1 MEKRRYKAT
10 REPLDLDCFIA
21 NFMEDYEECD
31 TLQIGHYR
39 QALSSG
45 SREPHQAV
53 GEAIKSF
60 AAAAGSG

>member
-21 NFMEDYEECD
+21 NFMEDYEQCD

-53 GEAIKSF
+53 G
-60 AAAAGSG
+60 AGH